1 MTARVG
7 SLSAAA
13 PPHSSAS
20 QTGGRDAFAR
30 ALERAAALVD
40 SAGNAPAVSAVPL
53 DGGAA
58 LRLQLSV
65 YRRAEQLELASRV
78 LDSGVS
84 AVKTILQTRV

>member
-1 MTARVG
+1 VTARVG
-7 SLSAAA
+7 PPAATPA
-13 PPHSSAS
+13 PHSTAS
-20 QTGGRDAFAR
+20 PASGRDAFAR
-30 ALERAAALVD
+30 ALDRAAALVD
-40 SAGNAPAVSAVPL
+40 SAGGPGTVPAEPL
-53 DGGAA
+53 DGAAA